1 MFSVTQQIKN
11 TKQPKG
17 GYIKPSDFVSTV
29 LEDDEILLAENL
41 NPSIVGMAVD
51 YLTRLM
57 LGSPVEKAFEFSIK
71 GYKNASSYIPDAI
84 STGEF
89 YLENI
94 KDLDNRSIMAA
105 CLLVQFDVW
114 YRNPYEAMQYG
125 FSQKEPDLDTIE
137 NIRIMVN
144 RSLRFFEKY
153 GPVTADG
160 FTFEPAPGCKN
171 KYGGYSSVVSA
182 GDGDFLTEDTL
193 WDFKVSKKGPT
204 PLQTLQ
210 IATYWV
216 MGQHSGQERFKN
228 ISKIGIFNPR
238 LNIVYQLDV
247 SKIASEVIK
256 EIEDYVLCY
265 YVDD

>member
-11 TKQPKG
+11 IKQPKG
-17 GYIKPSDFVSTV
+17 GFIKPSDFVSTF

-41 NPSIVGMAVD
+41 QPSIVGTAVD

-71 GYKNASSYIPDAI
+71 GYKNASKYIPDAI

-89 YLENI
+89 FVKNI
-94 KDLDNRSIMAA
+94 EGLDNRSIMAA

-144 RSLRFFEKY
+144 RSLSFFEKY

-171 KYGGYSSVVSA
+171 KYGGYSSVVSV
-182 GDGDFLTEDTL
+182 GDGDFLTADTL
-193 WDFKVSKKGPT
+193 WDFKVSKKKPT
-204 PLQTLQ
+204 SLQTLQ
-210 IATYWV
+210 AATYWV
-216 MGQHSGQERFKN
+216 MGQHSGQEKFKN
-228 ISKIGIFNPR
+228 ITKIGIYNPR
-238 LNIVYQLDV
+238 LNTVYQLEV
-247 SKIASEVIK
+247 SKIAPEVIK

-265 YVDD
+265 YIDE